1 LSQQS
6 AYPLLIFD
14 NNFHWGYDVEPLE
27 IEGELRMART
37 IFDLIKQ
44 RVVLFDGGMGT
55 ELIKLGLDKGAGP
68 ESWNAEKPETVKK
81 VHTSY
86 FDAGSDVVLT
96 NSFGGN
102 RIKLSSHGLEDR
114 CYELNVKAAIIANQV
129 KPEGRFVAGSMGPTG
144 KFLKPVGEFSE
155 EEFESAY
162 AEQARGLTD
171 GRVDFLLIETQ
182 YDLREALCALRGARK
197 SSHLP
202 IFVTMTFNRTPRG
215 FFTIM
220 GNSVSQC
227 LQELEAHKVP
237 ATGANC
243 TLDSSEM
250 VDLVK
255 VMRQTTPL
263 PLIIQANAGKPVL
276 SPSGEVIY
284 SQGVEDYVR
293 FIPEIIKNGANLIGG
308 CCGTNPD
315 YIRRIAEIIKKSK
328 H

>member
-1 LSQQS
+1 M
-6 AYPLLIFD
+6 P
-14 NNFHWGYDVEPLE
+14 
-27 IEGELRMART
+27 RT

-44 RVVLFDGGMGT
+44 RVVLLDGGMGT
-55 ELIKLGLDKGAGP
+55 ELIKYGLPKGTGP
-68 ESWNAEKPETVKK
+68 EAWNVEKPEVVKK
-81 VHTSY
+81 IHKSY

-102 RIKLSSHGLEDR
+102 KIKLASHGLEAR
-114 CYELNVKAAIIANQV
+114 CYELNLKAASIANEA

-144 KFLKPVGEFSE
+144 KFLKPIGEFTE

-171 GRVDFLLIETQ
+171 GKADFLLIETQ
-182 YDLREALCALRGARK
+182 YDLGEALCALRGARK
-197 SSHLP
+197 SSTLP
-202 IFVTMTFNRTPRG
+202 IFVTMTFNRNPRG

-227 LQELEAHKVP
+227 LKELEAEKVP

-243 TLDSSEM
+243 TIDSSEM
-250 VDLVK
+250 ADLVK
-255 VMRQTTPL
+255 IMRQTTSL
-263 PLIIQANAGKPVL
+263 PLIVQPNAGKPVL
-276 SPSGEVIY
+276 SSSGEVIY
-284 SQGVEDYVR
+284 SQGLEDYVR

-315 YIRRIAEIIKKSK
+315 YIRRMAEMINKLK